1 MQSSRAFGP
10 KYSPRGFRVSI
21 AACAVLA
28 SLAALALCACGA
40 DRYSANLAA
49 AAGPALSGPMTPIGP
64 DPGAGAAQGMTHE
77 PQIHN
82 PYAGSQIA
90 REQGRQLF
98 VQMNCYGCH
107 GGRAGGGMGPSLRDP
122 NWIYGSTPSDIYSS
136 IAQGRAHGMPA
147 WGLRLPSDV
156 VWKLVAYIQSLGTQ
170 YEPDPPSPAPGEA
183 PPGSAPIPGVKE
195 SGE

>member
-1 MQSSRAFGP
+1 MQRAHGP
-10 KYSPRGFRVSI
+10 KGLHPAWRAS
-21 AACAVLA
+21 AV
-28 SLAALALCACGA
+28 SLAGLIVCACGA
-40 DRYSANLAA
+40 DRFPTNVAA
-49 AAGPALSGPMTPIGP
+49 TSGPALSGPIAPIGP
-64 DPGAGAAQGMTHE
+64 NPGAGSAADLTHE

-82 PYAGSQIA
+82 PFEGSQVA

-107 GGRAGGGMGPSLRDP
+107 GGHAGGGMGPSLRDP
-122 NWIYGSTPSDIYSS
+122 SWIYGNSPVDLFGS

-170 YEPDPPSPAPGEA
+170 YEPDPPTPAPAEA
-183 PPGSAPIPGVKE
+183 SPGVAPQPASNTE
-195 SGE
+195 SGG

>member
-1 MQSSRAFGP
+1 MQSPRAQGP
-10 KYSPRGFRVSI
+10 QAVHRALRASAI
-21 AACAVLA
+21 ALG
-28 SLAALALCACGA
+28 ALALCACGA
-40 DRYSANLAA
+40 DRYPTNQAST
-49 AAGPALSGPMTPIGP
+49 AGPALSGPTHPIGP
-64 DPGAGAAQGMTHE
+64 NPGAGAAAGMTHE

-82 PYAGSQIA
+82 PFEGSQIA

-107 GGRAGGGMGPSLRDP
+107 GGHAGGGMGPSLRDP
-122 NWIYGSTPSDIYSS
+122 NWIYGSTPIDIYGS

-170 YEPDPPSPAPGEA
+170 YEPDPPTPAPAEA
-183 PPGSAPIPGVKE
+183 PPNLAPQPGETQPAPTGSG
-195 SGE
+195 G

>member
-1 MQSSRAFGP
+1 MKSPKAHGPETTYRAWRA
-10 KYSPRGFRVSI
+10 S
-21 AACAVLA
+21 AAA
-28 SLAALALCACGA
+28 LAALILCAACGA
-40 DRYSANLAA
+40 DRYPSNMAV
-49 AAGPALSGPMTPIGP
+49 AAGLALSGPMPPIGP
-64 DPGAGAAQGMTHE
+64 DPGAGTLQGLSHE
-77 PQIHN
+77 PQIQN

-107 GGRAGGGMGPSLRDP
+107 GGHAGGGMGPSLRDP
-122 NWIYGSTPSDIYSS
+122 SWIYGSTPIDIYSS

-170 YEPDPPSPAPGEA
+170 DEPDPPSPAPGEA
-183 PPGSAPIPGVKE
+183 PPGSAPQPGETK
-195 SGE
+195 SGG